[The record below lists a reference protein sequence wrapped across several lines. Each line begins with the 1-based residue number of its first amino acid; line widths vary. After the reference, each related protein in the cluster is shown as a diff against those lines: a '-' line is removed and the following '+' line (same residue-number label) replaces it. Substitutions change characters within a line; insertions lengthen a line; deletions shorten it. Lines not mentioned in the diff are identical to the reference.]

1 MAAEDTMWFELGV
14 RDNVSKTLSSL
25 MEKTEDLKD
34 AMKSI
39 QLAKGIFENALK
51 IEQAYD
57 KIAVALRKIEE
68 AKSLTKDREQL
79 STLRKS
85 EKKLKDIRTKFEE
98 AAASEDFLAMKG
110 TSAFT
115 EIANGLKLA
124 VTQVDRYTKT
134 IDEQSRAEERHKNEE
149 LRRVDELKAKYY
161 ELQRYREKFSAAVS
175 KAAPGVD
182 TSDASSILGSLAG
195 KMSAVT
201 RAQANGGGMPSSA
214 TGADFD
220 KFISHVKDR
229 MRELTSETD
238 AYNTAI
244 AKNESITRSLNQ
256 NLAENISKR
265 NIADIKGQQAEY
277 DALTKRIGEIQDLI
291 RRVQEERAKMETQGV
306 SYKPN
311 YTQERVSE
319 ELATIQRRYNE
330 ELARNQQEE
339 RKTADAKKTHE
350 AAVKNMINANR
361 DLISIYNRVE
371 EAGKRN
377 NTILE
382 QMKNQM
388 MGFAG
393 LYGIERLLKNVI
405 QIGGEF
411 EVQHIA
417 LQSILGDVQQANS
430 MFEQMKELAVVSPFN
445 FRQLAAYT
453 KQVAAFG
460 IPYEEMYDTTK
471 RLADMAA
478 GLGVDMGRLILAYG
492 QVRSAAVLRGQ
503 ELRQFTEAGIPLVQE
518 LAKEFTKLNGRAVST
533 AEVFELISK
542 RAVPFEMVKKIMWD
556 MTNEGG
562 RFFDMQ
568 FVLSDTLAGKWSNL
582 RDAWEIMLS
591 EFAKGESMTGKFL
604 KGMVTLTTK
613 ILESMNILMPLLG
626 GGLLFVG
633 LKRLNDFK
641 ETMGMKGINANIAKT
656 QQLYYLEMKR
666 KLVGQEITREQYNE
680 AIARSRN
687 KDIIKLQLAQEG
699 KLKAYQIQKIMLAKQ
714 YTNEQL
720 RQAVEANKIT
730 MREAA
735 QVRLWRM
742 KYGQMSAARVAMM
755 DMVNGVGK
763 FMKSNLYLIAF
774 DVAVTALLA
783 WKSHAD
789 EVRAKN
795 QELKKSFEDAGKS
808 LKESYDAI
816 DKGDINEGDY
826 KSAIEGLKELVKE
839 HSNNYD
845 AIMLH
850 ANGIKDLKEQ
860 YEYLKSVL
868 KEEQVVTEMAQRRA
882 EDFGSATRRSF
893 EAAKNAARDY
903 IRSTNSKFKL
913 KGSDEAAEL
922 TLDQIVKNLKEKIER
937 QIPDINSSE
946 MSKELYR
953 KLRDAMEEE
962 KGFTGDERMLINI
975 KLNELFKIDNVEDA
989 TTLVVGAFGDI
1000 ISHAEQEIA
1009 NKIKYGSDLKE
1020 AEQNKVAELVN
1031 DAINQTKDRYPA
1043 YAQTLQSLLD
1053 NSNFVANIQLRWAQS
1068 QKVNE
1073 IQSHIYNHAPFYLDE
1088 NTKAIATAWGTSGN
1102 WTKTMEASTATLNE
1116 QAKDIQTLQ
1125 TLVDGG
1131 LIETKKLD
1139 DAVKLYD
1146 DTRAIAVSSL
1156 NNKADPLHDKKGVG
1170 GKKGG
1175 RGGGGTKKDTALEI
1189 LKSQI
1194 NEYKKFYAELKNAQ
1208 ELYGKQGG
1216 IDWLKANGFEE
1227 VFGWGLSDMSDFG
1240 KSLNELTKDFNFN
1253 TKAREELKRSID
1265 ADKVSE
1271 KRKKDTEAT
1280 KEYISELQKMISIM
1294 ADNYETYKKWL
1305 DLSGDA
1311 NLAAKVAGVAENTTL
1326 SGYLS
1331 DQMSDAL
1338 KKAKL
1343 DISPADVFAMK
1354 ESDVKNLGEQFGIQT
1369 LWDQWQKNQSKI
1381 KKEQWDLYEEAYK
1394 GAKNYDDKI
1403 ADINR
1408 DLEKHLEAVDALAR
1422 TDEERERLSRN
1433 LRKNAERS
1441 ISSINWDKFKE
1452 ENNWGAVF
1460 GDLGNVP
1467 LKSIKKMVKAMRD
1480 YANVGKMD
1488 VAETKAWYEGMTKL
1502 TDRTAVLDPLGGI
1515 VEALK
1520 NYEAVTRNTASLGEK
1535 LSGWRKGYY
1544 RDEFESE
1551 QEIRD
1556 MIERSLQTEVTLRN
1570 LIAKSMKE
1578 FATTLNDLS
1587 SSLQSLGSSIGGR
1600 FGDVF
1605 NGLSSIFGGIGKSI
1619 DSISSVDLEKK
1630 GIAGLA
1636 NKVGAVATV
1645 ISAMIDMNKG
1655 LAKILPSNESLYEH
1669 YAAKQREINKVKE
1682 AMDSYAVS
1690 VAKANEAEGE
1700 WFAGSNLS
1708 KLKSSGEKAK
1718 AVIKAYNDTLLAPQ
1732 EIYREK
1738 GGMWK
1743 KAIIPVAAAASA
1755 VVAAF
1760 TLGAATPGLAAAW
1773 GAALTAAGT
1782 VAGTVAGAAVAA
1794 GVGYAIGQAVQAGV
1808 TAFTYKEGQTDA
1820 RSNMKMRTRHRSF
1833 WRGEKTQN
1841 LEEWTRENL
1850 NAELFDRN
1858 GLVNLEAAQE
1868 ILDKYGDKLVGE
1880 TKATLEKLV
1889 ELRKQYDEFVED
1901 IRNYVGDI
1909 GSGLAD
1915 SMTNAIWDWLAEGK
1929 DAVTQFKE
1937 YASDTFKSLAQ
1948 DIVKTFMKVAVLDKY
1963 SELLENIFMS
1973 WSLGGISDESLISQV
1988 GAVSGMIAQDFSAAM
2003 PLAQQLATLLN
2014 DTFGEYGYDITGKR
2028 KNSSSASSSIK
2039 GISENT
2045 ADLLAS
2051 YVNAIRADTS
2061 VNRTTLSMILVEIQ
2075 RNGSLSTIA
2084 NAQLE
2089 QLRSIS
2095 ANTYATSVNTAAIA
2109 EIYAILRANTL
2120 GANQFNVK

>member
-238 AYNTAI
+238 AYNTAL

-319 ELATIQRRYNE
+319 ELAAIQRRYNE

-339 RKTADAKKTHE
+339 RKTAEAKKAHE
-350 AAVKNMINANR
+350 AAIKNMINANR

-371 EAGKRN
+371 EAGRRN
-377 NTILE
+377 NTILD
-382 QMKNQM
+382 QMKNQL

-411 EVQHIA
+411 EIQHIA

-471 RLADMAA
+471 RLADMSA

-591 EFAKGESMTGKFL
+591 EFAKGESMSGKFL
-604 KGMVTLTTK
+604 KGMVTLATK
-613 ILESMNILMPLLG
+613 TLESMNALMPLLG

-641 ETMGMKGINANIAKT
+641 ETMGMKGINANISKT

-755 DMVNGVGK
+755 DMANGVGK
-763 FMKSNLYLIAF
+763 FMKANWYLIAI

-789 EVRAKN
+789 EVSAKN

-808 LKESYDAI
+808 IKESYDAI
-816 DKGDINEGDY
+816 NTGELGVDADY
-826 KSAIEGLKELVKE
+826 SSAIDGLKEMVKE
-839 HSNNYD
+839 HTENYD
-845 AIMLH
+845 SIMRH
-850 ANGIKDLKEQ
+850 ADGIDDLKER

-868 KEEQVVTEMAQRRA
+868 KDEIDITNTAEEKA
-882 EDFGSATRRSF
+882 EQFGSATRRAF
-893 EAAKNAARDY
+893 ENAKDAARDF
-903 IRSTNSKFKL
+903 IRANSRMSL
-913 KGSDEAAEL
+913 KGSMEL
-922 TLDQIVKNLKEKIER
+922 SDKDVNEKVSVLKEKILKE
-937 QIPDINSSE
+937 IPDVGQDEIAN
-946 MSKELYR
+946 ELYR
-953 KLRDAMEEE
+953 KLRNSIEEQLGFGDKE
-962 KGFTGDERMLINI
+962 KMLINI
-975 KLNELFKIDNVEDA
+975 RLNELFKIDNVEDA
-989 TTLVVGAFGDI
+989 TTLVVGAFGDMLKKTNL
-1000 ISHAEQEIA
+1000 ALA
-1009 NKIKYGSDLKE
+1009 NKILYESGELNDAE
-1020 AEQNKVAELVN
+1020 AKKIDELVKKAA
-1031 DAINQTKDRYPA
+1031 DDTIEKYP
-1043 YAQTLQSLLD
+1043 YYRDTLQGLLD
-1053 NSNFVANIQLRWAQS
+1053 NSDFVANIRLKFAES
-1068 QKVNE
+1068 ENINEYQKG
-1073 IQSHIYNHAPFYLDE
+1073 IYNRIPFYMEESTKQIGVNWGKSGSASAARKAAESALDKSSE
-1088 NTKAIATAWGTSGN
+1088 ELVETRRQFKAGIVEAKQLQEVEEQYQAERDAAYYGLDLDYNGKGFDTK
-1102 WTKTMEASTATLNE
+1102 
-1116 QAKDIQTLQ
+1116 
-1125 TLVDGG
+1125 
-1131 LIETKKLD
+1131 
-1139 DAVKLYD
+1139 
-1146 DTRAIAVSSL
+1146 
-1156 NNKADPLHDKKGVG
+1156 G

-1175 RGGGGTKKDTALEI
+1175 RGRGGTKKDTALEI
-1189 LKSQI
+1189 LKHQI
-1194 NEYKKFYAELKNAQ
+1194 SEYKKFYGELKNAQ

-1216 IDWLKANGFEE
+1216 LDWLKANGFEE
-1227 VFGWGLSDMSDFG
+1227 VFGWELSDATDFG
-1240 KSLNELTKDFNFN
+1240 KSLDELTKGFIFN
-1253 TKAREELKRSID
+1253 TEARKELSRSID
-1265 ADKVSE
+1265 SDKVAE
-1271 KRKKDTEAT
+1271 KRKKETEAT
-1280 KEYISELQKMISIM
+1280 KEYVSELQKMISIM

-1433 LRKNAERS
+1433 LRKNADRS
-1441 ISSINWDKFKE
+1441 ISSINWERFKE

-1467 LKSIKKMVKAMRD
+1467 LKTIKKMINAMME
-1480 YANVGKMD
+1480 YANVGEMD

-1502 TDRTAVLDPLGGI
+1502 TDRATVLDPLGGI
-1515 VEALK
+1515 VEALRS
-1520 NYEAVTRNTASLGEK
+1520 YEDATRKTASLKDK
-1535 LSGWRKGYY
+1535 LAGWQKGLY

-1551 QEIRD
+1551 KEIQKQ
-1556 MIERSLQTEVTLRN
+1556 ILEAEGNEVTLRN
-1570 LIAKSMKE
+1570 QVAKSMKE

-1587 SSLQSLGSSIGGR
+1587 SSLQSLGNSIGGR

-1605 NGLSSIFGGIGKSI
+1605 NGLGGIFGGIGKSI
-1619 DSISSVDLEKK
+1619 ESISSVDLEKK
-1630 GIAGLA
+1630 GVAGLA

-1655 LAKILPSNESLYEH
+1655 LAKILPSAEGMYEH
-1669 YAAKQREINKVKE
+1669 YAEKQREINKLMETVN
-1682 AMDSYAVS
+1682 SYAIAVS
-1690 VAKANEAEGE
+1690 KASAAEGE
-1700 WFAGSNLS
+1700 WFAGNNLS
-1708 KLKSSGEKAK
+1708 KLKSSGDKAK
-1718 AVIKAYNDTLLAPQ
+1718 KVIKAYNDTLLEPQ
-1732 EIYREK
+1732 EIYKEK

-1794 GVGYAIGQAVQAGV
+1794 GVGYAIGQAVQSGI
-1808 TAFTYKEGQTDA
+1808 TAFTYKSGQTDA
-1820 RSNMKMRTRHRSF
+1820 RSNMRFRTQHRSF

-1889 ELRKQYDEFVED
+1889 ELRKQYDEFVEEV
-1901 IRNYVGDI
+1901 RNYVGDI

-1915 SMTNAIWDWLAEGK
+1915 SMTNAIWDWLADGK

-1948 DIVKTFMKVAVLDKY
+1948 DIVKTFMKVAVLDRY
-1963 SELLENIFMS
+1963 SKPLEDLFMS
-1973 WSLGGISDESLISQV
+1973 WSLGTTTNDALIAQV
-1988 GAVSGMIAQDFSAAM
+1988 GQISGMMAADFASAL
-2003 PLAQQLATLLN
+2003 PLAEQLATLLN
-2014 DTFGEYGYDITGKR
+2014 DTFGEYGYDITGKK